1 MKSYLL
7 TAIVLFTCLQSE
19 AADSLSSAWQKA
31 NQFFQQKQYDSAI
44 LYYESLVDRNISNP
58 ELYYN
63 LGNAYYKANKIG
75 PAVLNYERALQI
87 NPDYTEARDNLTLTQ
102 SRIANRIQEPQDIFF
117 VAWWKSMTK
126 QSLAGSW
133 SIISLA
139 LFLLTLL
146 IVVLRKWYHAPAW
159 LQPQIVVLCVVL
171 FFVSLF
177 LAYISAQRQVRHD
190 EAVVMAADTPFHQDG
205 KTSQPQS
212 LVPEGTV
219 VELETEGAD
228 KAKVKLP
235 DGRSGY
241 IQREALEKI

>member
-7 TAIVLFTCLQSE
+7 TAIVLFTCMQSE

-44 LYYESLVDRNISNP
+44 LYYESLADRNISNP

-146 IVVLRKWYHAPAW
+146 IVVLRNGTM
-159 LQPQIVVLCVVL
+159 LQPGCSRK
-171 FFVSLF
+171 SLF
-177 LAYISAQRQVRHD
+177 SASYYSSFRCSWPTYLH
-190 EAVVMAADTPFHQDG
+190 
-205 KTSQPQS
+205 K
-212 LVPEGTV
+212 
-219 VELETEGAD
+219 
-228 KAKVKLP
+228 
-235 DGRSGY
+235 GRCGMTRPS
-241 IQREALEKI
+241 